1 MWFIVNIFRYG
12 IRSVPLKPTRR
23 LISFFADSQDKID
36 GNVVIFRQCNQNRC
50 RNISF
55 AVFVIGIRSLRAVQ
69 NSGKMCLRYFV
80 FFSKTFQILILHQS
94 KLSRFHTPYYKVE
107 QSVLDALRTNRSE
120 FLICRMRFAYTKK
133 EPYRISIRKCSV
145 KALIWESGAALCHAF
160 PLACFV
166 EIRGFSGSNK
176 VLFPLHAWNIRH
188 YCPYFKILQNWKSQ
202 TRSSLLGKVF
212 GIMTLEIHLEELKLC
227 FWFRVQFIIHK
238 MFHYIFESSSP
249 CSRSFRSVYI
259 WASK

>member
-12 IRSVPLKPTRR
+12 IRSAPLKPTRR

-107 QSVLDALRTNRSE
+107 QSVLDVLRTNRSE
-120 FLICRMRFAYTKK
+120 FLICRIRFAYTKK

-160 PLACFV
+160 PLPVSSKSEVLTVLIKFYFHCML
-166 EIRGFSGSNK
+166 EISVIIAHILKSCRIEK
-176 VLFPLHAWNIRH
+176 VRH
-188 YCPYFKILQNWKSQ
+188 GVLC
-202 TRSSLLGKVF
+202 LGK
-212 GIMTLEIHLEELKLC
+212 
-227 FWFRVQFIIHK
+227 
-238 MFHYIFESSSP
+238 SS
-249 CSRSFRSVYI
+249 
-259 WASK
+259 A